1 MIANEPMSSAP
12 SLTAALAA
20 RARAAS
26 DGRLALDV
34 GGGLV
39 AALVIGIWRPSAWPI
54 GVSAAI
60 GLAAF
65 GAWGIAER
73 EIQER
78 ASDVAAGRRL
88 VLALRVLQG
97 ISITAG
103 ILAAAV
109 AGFALLAFAL
119 GTIIS

>member
-1 MIANEPMSSAP
+1 MIVSSPASSS
-12 SLTAALAA
+12 SLPAALAA

-34 GGGLV
+34 AGGVV
-39 AALVIGIWRPSAWPI
+39 AALGVAIWRPSAWQI
-54 GVSAAI
+54 VLSAAV

-73 EIQER
+73 EITER
-78 ASDVAAGRRL
+78 ADVSSRRRI
-88 VLALRVLQG
+88 VLLLRVLQG
-97 ISITAG
+97 ISVAAG
-103 ILAAAV
+103 ILAV
-109 AGFALLAFAL
+109 LLAGFFVLGVGL